1 MKIKVFGPHLTKSR
15 GGMSTALKGFVEGV
29 GAKQD
34 LEYVSTQIDNERSYQ
49 SWRSAIRLLLASP
62 KQDVQQTVGW
72 FHMGPWLSMVRKWS
86 LACIA
91 KAKGA
96 HCIAHFH
103 SPTQDRYLSTF
114 LGRLFTKFILLPFDQ
129 VVVLTP
135 WWKERF
141 SIVTG
146 SRSVHVVSNP
156 LEQHMIDTA
165 TQYMEHPRT
174 AWQGG
179 KLRLLSM
186 ARLVEGKGVELVIK
200 GLACLPDDVELTIAG
215 DGPMKPELEKLAEAL
230 GVQNRVTFVGWVDTE
245 QKSQLLKEADIFCLP
260 SEYDSFG
267 MVFIEAMAYSL
278 PVIAFGWGP
287 ITDVVTPETGVA
299 LDSNLDEQSFAQAV
313 CHIKGNYASYMGK
326 GPQRVMEH
334 FTTEKVVAQFD
345 VVLERIDQK

>member
-1 MKIKVFGPHLTKSR
+1 
-15 GGMSTALKGFVEGV
+15 
-29 GAKQD
+29 
-34 LEYVSTQIDNERSYQ
+34 
-49 SWRSAIRLLLASP
+49 
-62 KQDVQQTVGW
+62 
-72 FHMGPWLSMVRKWS
+72 
-86 LACIA
+86 
-91 KAKGA
+91 
-96 HCIAHFH
+96 
-103 SPTQDRYLSTF
+103 
-114 LGRLFTKFILLPFDQ
+114 
-129 VVVLTP
+129 
-135 WWKERF
+135 
-141 SIVTG
+141 
-146 SRSVHVVSNP
+146 
-156 LEQHMIDTA
+156 
-165 TQYMEHPRT
+165 MEHPRT

-299 LDSNLDEQSFAQAV
+299 LDSNLDEQLFAQAV